1 MAKFKFVQT
10 QWDGCYKAYA
20 DKQYLGFVTRYDGC
34 WEAGDGTDHETR
46 KAAAE
51 HLFELVQPA
60 SLELAPLEQLRELGR
75 DWLTISQIREVVTD
89 QEFKTALFED
99 KVQIVDQSL
108 GQPRMGEELLGSRQF
123 KLMVLV

>member
-1 MAKFKFVQT
+1 MTKFKFVQM
-10 QWDGCYKAYA
+10 QWDGYYKAYMG
-20 DKQYLGFVTRYDGC
+20 KQYLGFVTRYDEG
-34 WEAGDGTDHETR
+34 WEAGDGTDHKTR

-51 HLFELVQPA
+51 HLFKLIQPDEL
-60 SLELAPLEQLRELGR
+60 SPLEQLKELGQ
-75 DWLTISQIREVVTD
+75 DWLTVSQIREVVTD
-89 QEFKTALFED
+89 YEFKIALFED